1 MRIPT
6 AAVPY
11 VESAAGKTNEP
22 DKAEPVSNASAAGYE
37 RWHAS
42 PEQTSNEL
50 ADAPRQ
56 EPAPLA
62 QGSRTPGQERRRG
75 ERRGENKP
83 TLLDT
88 RLTQVFRRKTEAPEI
103 RMKA

>member
-6 AAVPY
+6 AAIPH
-11 VESAAGKTNEP
+11 VENAVGKTSEP

-42 PEQTSNEL
+42 PAQTNNEL

-62 QGSRTPGQERRRG
+62 QGSGKPGRERRRG
-75 ERRGENKP
+75 ERRGGKNP

-88 RLTQVFRRKTEAPEI
+88 RLTHVSRRKTGTSGI
-103 RMKA
+103 RLKV